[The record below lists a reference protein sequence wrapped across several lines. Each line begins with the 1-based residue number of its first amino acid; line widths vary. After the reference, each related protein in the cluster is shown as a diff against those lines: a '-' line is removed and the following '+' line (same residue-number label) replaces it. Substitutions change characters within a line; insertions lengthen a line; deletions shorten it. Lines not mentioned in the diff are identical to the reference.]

1 MSPVTAPSGSRASA
15 STGAS
20 IEPTPA
26 DRLRRAVTLL
36 HRRMRQ
42 LGTDAGS
49 LTLTQSSA
57 LASIVRRGP
66 LTLGELAAR
75 ENVAPPTVT
84 KAVAALEAI
93 GYVTR
98 TTDPDDRRVARVSGT
113 AAGRRYLEEVSS
125 VRTAWLQ
132 DRLEGLSAGDRKRLL
147 DAIDVLEELSAETT
161 EGRP

>member
-1 MSPVTAPSGSRASA
+1 
-15 STGAS
+15 
-20 IEPTPA
+20 
-26 DRLRRAVTLL
+26 VTLL

-42 LGTDAGS
+42 LGTDS

-84 KAVAALEAI
+84 KAVAALEAV

-98 TTDPDDRRVARVSGT
+98 TTDPDDRRVTRVSGT
-113 AAGRRYLEEVSS
+113 AEGRRHLEEVSS

-132 DRLEGLSAGDRKRLL
+132 SRLEGLSAGDRKRLL
-147 DAIDVLEELSAETT
+147 DAIDVLEGLSAEVT

>member
-1 MSPVTAPSGSRASA
+1 MTAVTVPSGTRTSPLSDAPA
-15 STGAS
+15 
-20 IEPTPA
+20 EPTPA

-42 LGTDAGS
+42 LGTDS
-49 LTLTQSSA
+49 LTLTQGSA

-66 LTLGELAAR
+66 LTLGELATR

-84 KAVAALEAI
+84 KAVAALEAV

-98 TTDPDDRRVARVSGT
+98 TTAPADRRVTRVSGT
-113 AAGRRYLEEVSS
+113 AAGRRHLEEVSS

-132 DRLEGLSAGDRKRLL
+132 ARLEGLSAGDRKRLL
-147 DAIDVLEELSAETT
+147 AAIDVLEGLSAEIP

>member
-1 MSPVTAPSGSRASA
+1 MTATEPHAPK
-15 STGAS
+15 TGATA
-20 IEPTPA
+20 EPTPA

-42 LGTDAGS
+42 LGTDS
-49 LTLTQSSA
+49 LTLTQGSA

-75 ENVAPPTVT
+75 ENGAPPTVT
-84 KAVAALEAI
+84 KAVAALEAV

-98 TTDPDDRRVARVSGT
+98 PPDPDDRRVTRVSGT
-113 AAGRRYLEEVSS
+113 AAGRRHLEEVSS

-132 DRLEGLSAGDRKRLL
+132 SRLEGLPAADRKRLL
-147 DAIDVLEELSAETT
+147 DAIDVLEGLSAEVT
-161 EGRP
+161 EGGP

>member
-1 MSPVTAPSGSRASA
+1 MTTLTASEPIS
-15 STGAS
+15 ST
-20 IEPTPA
+20 EPTPA

-42 LGTDAGS
+42 LGVDS
-49 LTLTQSSA
+49 LTLTQGSA

-98 TTDPDDRRVARVSGT
+98 TTDPDDRRVTRVSGT
-113 AAGRRYLEEVSS
+113 AAGRRHLEEVSS

-132 DRLEGLSAGDRKRLL
+132 SRLEGLSAGERKRLL
-147 DAIDVLEELSAETT
+147 DAIDVLEGLSADVT